1 MSIPGVCPHCQGKFP
16 LEQALTDVEA
26 REALMAA
33 LSGWPDPLPR
43 VVVHYIALLSPLGKT
58 MSFDRLTKV
67 LRELVTLIS
76 TKELSRKVGKQ
87 QFIRKTTPELWAEG
101 MQIALTAR
109 SEGRLDLPLKS
120 HKWLEE
126 TVWRLAQRQG
136 EKTPYVE
143 DIIQNNIFQEAIPA
157 RPRNQTEKALLA
169 LEELKNQC
177 RKSSSPIRE
186 GLNQE
191 TLSLERDTDEDIN

>member
-1 MSIPGVCPHCQGKFP
+1 MSLPGVCPYCQGKFP

-33 LSGWPDPLPR
+33 LSGWPEPFPK
-43 VVVHYIALLSPLGKT
+43 VIVHYIALLSPLGKS

-67 LRELVTLIS
+67 LRELVVLIS

-87 QFIRKTTPELWAEG
+87 QFIRKITPELWAEG
-101 MQIALTAR
+101 MQVALTAR
-109 SEGRLDLPLKS
+109 SEGRLDLPLRS

-136 EKTPYVE
+136 GKSPYLE
-143 DIIQNNIFQEAIPA
+143 DITQNDIFQEAIPA

-177 RKSSSPIRE
+177 RKSSSPTQAIFD
-186 GLNQE
+186 QK
-191 TLSLERDTDEDIN
+191 TLFLERDEDIN